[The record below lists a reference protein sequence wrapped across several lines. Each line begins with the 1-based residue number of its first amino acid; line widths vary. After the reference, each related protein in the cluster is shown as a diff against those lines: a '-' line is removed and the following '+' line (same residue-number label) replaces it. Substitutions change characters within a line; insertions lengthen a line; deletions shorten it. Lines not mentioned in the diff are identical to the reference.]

1 MERTLARPIPR
12 RQPWAGAAVLGDRCR
27 ADGCEICGGVRC
39 NYVDR
44 RSRPCPTSW
53 CSSHWEIVFGRP
65 YCRRHATVVRAL
77 DGFPAAGGWPDL
89 DNRAASLA
97 GWMGRQLDPAVRE
110 AFTRV
115 APFPGAWLV
124 NDPVHLLLGP
134 GGDRGRRGGRHRRA
148 GPRRRGGHRTRRASV
163 DRGAPHRRARRARGE
178 RRASSQVPRRRRSQ
192 HRAGR
197 HATGA
202 GPAAVG
208 ISPRRAAPPR
218 GAAAGTRE
226 LR

>member
-1 MERTLARPIPR
+1 MERTLPRPIPSQR
-12 RQPWAGAAVLGDRCR
+12 PWAGATLLGDRCR

-97 GWMGRQLDPAVRE
+97 GWMGWQLDPAVRE

-115 APFPGAWLV
+115 APPAGAWLV

-134 GGDRGRRGGRHRRA
+134 GGAVRRWQRAWKLVDGGSVLSRVAIEVDEADDTDVLARVDA
-148 GPRRRGGHRTRRASV
+148 EVIGHGVPPWIEERLT
-163 DRGAPHRRARRARGE
+163 GAPA
-178 RRASSQVPRRRRSQ
+178 VPAESAARRRRYLADVARSIEL
-192 HRAGR
+192 
-197 HATGA
+197 
-202 GPAAVG
+202 VV
-208 ISPRRAAPPR
+208 
-218 GAAAGTRE
+218 TRQE
-226 LR
+226 LVLQP